1 MRARGRA
8 VPIPIAVDEALYSLE
23 SANRSLDSEA
33 ADVLVIKP
41 QLAGGLRAAQ
51 QIMQRAAQR
60 GVHSVITSAIEAGI
74 GLAAALHL
82 AAASPAVTLEC
93 GLATLHLLS
102 DDLLIDDLPVR
113 DGFLAVPKGAGL
125 GVALDEEALDRYAFI

>member
-51 QIMQRAAQR
+51 QIMQRAAER
-60 GVHSVITSAIEAGI
+60 GVRSVITSAIEAGV

-82 AAASPAVTLEC
+82 AAASPAVTLESC
-93 GLATLHLLS
+93 LATLPLLTAHF
-102 DDLLIDDLPVR
+102 LISDLP
-113 DGFLAVPKGAGL
+113 
-125 GVALDEEALDRYAFI
+125 IH